1 MNFIKTSFLSG
12 LSTAISLLARLIS
25 TKIVAVYLGTNGMF
39 LMGQLK
45 DFLRLGNTIGSFGIE
60 NGIVKYVSEY
70 DNDKSKLS
78 NIIGTSFKINFT
90 SALIFS
96 GLIIIFKNQIADFL
110 QINFS
115 ENFYFLILIF
125 SIISASIHTC
135 FLSIYNGLNKIK
147 LYVLVNIFSNI
158 ISAIVLVILVLEMEI
173 IGAFYALAINQI
185 FSLLIN
191 VIFFFIYKPFE
202 IGWVFKKFIYD
213 NLKKLSSFSIM
224 AVVGPTCLII
234 STFIVRDFIFA
245 EFGSDYAGSWEAM
258 WRISAIYLLFLITTF
273 KFYLIPTFSKL
284 DDNELK
290 KEVFKIW
297 KVVIPIIIIITAGVY
312 ITKDLIINILLSEEF
327 MLMNTIIFFHLLGDI
342 IKINC
347 WVLGNIMISKA
358 DTKSFI
364 FFQIEWSVIF
374 VALTY
379 LFIGKYGF
387 VGVSIS
393 YFITYII
400 HFSLLNLYFRK
411 LLWINKVLNN

>member
-70 DNDKSKLS
+70 ESEKTKLS
-78 NIIGTSFKINFT
+78 DIIGTSFKINFA

-96 GLIIIFKNQIADFL
+96 SLILVFKNQISDFL

-147 LYVLVNIFSNI
+147 LYVLVNVFSNI
-158 ISAIVLVILVLEMEI
+158 VSAIILVILVLEMQI

-191 VIFFFIYKPFE
+191 IILFFIYKPFE
-202 IGWVFKKFIYD
+202 IRWIFKQFVYD
-213 NLKKLSSFSIM
+213 NLKKLSSFSVM

-234 STFIVRDFIFA
+234 STFMVRDFIFT

-284 DDNELK
+284 NNNELK

-327 MLMNTIIFFHLLGDI
+327 MLINTIIFFHLLGDV

-364 FFQIEWSVIF
+364 FFQIEWSVVF

-411 LLWINKVLNN
+411 LLWTNKD

>member
-158 ISAIVLVILVLEMEI
+158 ISAIILVVLVLEMEI

-202 IGWVFKKFIYD
+202 IGWVFKKFVYN

-327 MLMNTIIFFHLLGDI
+327 ILINTIIFFHLLGDI

-411 LLWINKVLNN
+411 LLWINKV

>member
-70 DNDKSKLS
+70 ESEKTKLS
-78 NIIGTSFKINFT
+78 DIIGTSFKINLA

-96 GLIIIFKNQIADFL
+96 SLILIFKNQISDFL

-158 ISAIVLVILVLEMEI
+158 VSAIILVILVLEMQI

-191 VIFFFIYKPFE
+191 IILFFIYKPFE
-202 IGWVFKKFIYD
+202 IRWVFKEFVYD
-213 NLKKLSSFSIM
+213 NLKKLSSFSVM

-234 STFIVRDFIFA
+234 STFIVRDFIFN

-284 DDNELK
+284 NNNELK

-327 MLMNTIIFFHLLGDI
+327 ILINTIIFFHLLGDV

-364 FFQIEWSVIF
+364 FFQIEWSVVF

-411 LLWINKVLNN
+411 LLWMNVD

>member
-70 DNDKSKLS
+70 ENEKTKLS
-78 NIIGTSFKINFT
+78 DIIGTSFKINFA

-96 GLIIIFKNQIADFL
+96 ALILAFKNQISDFL

-158 ISAIVLVILVLEMEI
+158 VSAIILVILVLEIEI

-191 VIFFFIYKPFE
+191 IIFFFIYKPFE
-202 IGWVFKKFIYD
+202 IEWIFKQYVYD
-213 NLKKLSSFSIM
+213 NLKKLSSFSVM

-234 STFIVRDFIFA
+234 STFIVRDFIFI

-284 DDNELK
+284 KNNELK

-327 MLMNTIIFFHLLGDI
+327 MLINTIILFHLLGDV

-364 FFQIEWSVIF
+364 FFQIEWSVVF

-411 LLWINKVLNN
+411 LLWTNKD

>member
-70 DNDKSKLS
+70 ESEKTKLS
-78 NIIGTSFKINFT
+78 DIIGTSFKINLA

-96 GLIIIFKNQIADFL
+96 SLILVFKNQISDFL

-158 ISAIVLVILVLEMEI
+158 VSAIILVILVLEMQI

-191 VIFFFIYKPFE
+191 IILFFIYKPFE
-202 IGWVFKKFIYD
+202 IRWVFKQFVYD
-213 NLKKLSSFSIM
+213 NLKKLSSFSVM

-234 STFIVRDFIFA
+234 STFIVRDFIFT

-284 DDNELK
+284 NNNELK

-327 MLMNTIIFFHLLGDI
+327 ILINTIIFFHLLGDV

-364 FFQIEWSVIF
+364 FFQIEWSVVF

-411 LLWINKVLNN
+411 LLWMNVD

>member
-1 MNFIKTSFLSG
+1 MNFVKTSFLSG

-70 DNDKSKLS
+70 ESEKTKLS
-78 NIIGTSFKINFT
+78 DIIGTSFKINFA

-96 GLIIIFKNQIADFL
+96 ALILVFKNQISDFL

-158 ISAIVLVILVLEMEI
+158 VSAIILVFLVLEIEI

-191 VIFFFIYKPFE
+191 IIFFFIYKPFE
-202 IGWVFKKFIYD
+202 IEWIFKQFVYD
-213 NLKKLSSFSIM
+213 NLKKLSSFSVM

-234 STFIVRDFIFA
+234 STFIVRDFIFT

-284 DDNELK
+284 NNNELK

-327 MLMNTIIFFHLLGDI
+327 MLINTIIFFHLLGDV

-364 FFQIEWSVIF
+364 FFQIEWSVVF
-374 VALTY
+374 VTLTY
-379 LFIGKYGF
+379 LFISKYGF

-411 LLWINKVLNN
+411 LLWTNKD

>member
-70 DNDKSKLS
+70 ESEKTKLS
-78 NIIGTSFKINFT
+78 DIIGTSFKINFA

-96 GLIIIFKNQIADFL
+96 SLILVFKNQISDFL

-158 ISAIVLVILVLEMEI
+158 VSAIILVILVLEIEI

-191 VIFFFIYKPFE
+191 IIFFFIYKPFE
-202 IGWVFKKFIYD
+202 IEWIFKQFVYD
-213 NLKKLSSFSIM
+213 NLKKLSSFSVM

-234 STFIVRDFIFA
+234 STFIVRDFIFT

-284 DDNELK
+284 NNNELK

-327 MLMNTIIFFHLLGDI
+327 ILINTIIFFHLLGDV

-364 FFQIEWSVIF
+364 FFQIEWSVVF

-411 LLWINKVLNN
+411 LLWTNKD

>member
-158 ISAIVLVILVLEMEI
+158 VSAIILVILVLEMEI

-202 IGWVFKKFIYD
+202 IGWVFKKFVYD

-327 MLMNTIIFFHLLGDI
+327 MLINTIIFFHLLGDV

-364 FFQIEWSVIF
+364 FFQIEWSVVF

-411 LLWINKVLNN
+411 LLWINKV

>member
-158 ISAIVLVILVLEMEI
+158 ISAIILVILVLEMEI

-202 IGWVFKKFIYD
+202 IGWVFKKFVYN

-327 MLMNTIIFFHLLGDI
+327 ILINTIIFFHLLGDI

-411 LLWINKVLNN
+411 LLWINKV

>member
-12 LSTAISLLARLIS
+12 ISTAISLLARLIS

-70 DNDKSKLS
+70 ENDKLKLS
-78 NIIGTSFKINFT
+78 NIIGTSFKINLF

-96 GLIIIFKNQIADFL
+96 SLILIFKNNIGNFL

-115 ENFYFLILIF
+115 ENFYFLILAL
-125 SIISASIHTC
+125 SITSASIHTC

-147 LYVLVNIFSNI
+147 LYVWINIFSNI
-158 ISAIVLVILVLEMEI
+158 ASAIILVFLVLKMEV

-191 VIFFFIYKPFE
+191 ILFFVIYKPFE
-202 IGWVFKKFIYD
+202 INWIFKKFIKE
-213 NLKKLSSFSIM
+213 NLKKLSSFSVM
-224 AVVGPTCLII
+224 AVIGPTCLIV
-234 STFIVRDFIFA
+234 STFIVRDYIFD

-284 DDNELK
+284 NDNELK
-290 KEVFKIW
+290 FEVFKIW
-297 KVVIPIIIIITAGVY
+297 KVVIPIIIIITFGVY
-312 ITKDLIINILLSEEF
+312 LTKDLIINILLSKEF
-327 MLMNTIIFFHLLGDI
+327 IL
-342 IKINC
+342 IN
-347 WVLGNIMISKA
+347 
-358 DTKSFI
+358 
-364 FFQIEWSVIF
+364 
-374 VALTY
+374 
-379 LFIGKYGF
+379 
-387 VGVSIS
+387 
-393 YFITYII
+393 
-400 HFSLLNLYFRK
+400 
-411 LLWINKVLNN
+411 

>member
-158 ISAIVLVILVLEMEI
+158 ISAIILVILVLEMEI

-312 ITKDLIINILLSEEF
+312 ITKDLIINILLSKEF
-327 MLMNTIIFFHLLGDI
+327 ILINAIIFFHLLGDI

-364 FFQIEWSVIF
+364 FFQIEWSVVF

-411 LLWINKVLNN
+411 LLWMNID

>member
-1 MNFIKTSFLSG
+1 MG
-12 LSTAISLLARLIS
+12 LARLIS

-45 DFLRLGNTIGSFGIE
+45 DFLRLGNTISSFGIE

-70 DNDKSKLS
+70 EKDKKSLA
-78 NIIGTSFKINFT
+78 NFIGTIFKINMI
-90 SALIFS
+90 SALFFS
-96 GLIIIFKNQIADFL
+96 VLILLFKNQIADFL

-115 ENFYFLILIF
+115 ENFYFLILIL
-125 SIISASIHTC
+125 SIISASINTC

-147 LYVLVNIFSNI
+147 LYVWVNICSNLL
-158 ISAIVLVILVLEMEI
+158 SAAILVFLVLEMKI

-185 FSLLIN
+185 LSLLIN
-191 VIFFFIYKPFE
+191 IIFFIIYKPFE
-202 IGWVFKKFIYD
+202 VGWIFNKFIFD

-224 AVVGPTCLII
+224 AITGPTCLIV
-234 STFIVRDFIFA
+234 STFIVRDYIFQ
-245 EFGSDYAGSWEAM
+245 EYGSEYAGSWEAM

-284 DDNELK
+284 NDIQLK
-290 KEVFKIW
+290 REVFKIW
-297 KVVIPIIIIITAGVY
+297 KVVVPIIIVITLSVY
-312 ITKDLIINILLSEEF
+312 LAKDLIINIFLSKEF
-327 MLMNTIIFFHLLGDI
+327 ILINKIILFHLLGDI

-364 FFQIEWSVIF
+364 FFQVEWSVIF
-374 VALTY
+374 VILTF
-379 LFIGKYGF
+379 LFIEKYGF
-387 VGVSIS
+387 VGVSIA

-400 HFSLLNLYFRK
+400 HFSLLNFYFRK
-411 LLWINKVLNN
+411 LLWMKKIKTNIK